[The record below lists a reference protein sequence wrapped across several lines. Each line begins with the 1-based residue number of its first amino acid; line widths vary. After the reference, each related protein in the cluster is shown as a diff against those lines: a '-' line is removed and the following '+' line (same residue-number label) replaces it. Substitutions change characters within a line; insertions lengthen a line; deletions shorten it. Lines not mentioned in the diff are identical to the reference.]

1 MTTIAT
7 TTKDRVLEDL
17 ATMVREVIAE
27 DWALDVPITME
38 TSFADDLELESI
50 EFVALAEKLKLAYG
64 KRVDFASWLATMELK
79 EIISLRAGTLVEYI
93 DRCLSRP
100 TTA

>member
-1 MTTIAT
+1 MTT
-7 TTKDRVLEDL
+7 LEDV
-17 ATMVREVIAE
+17 ARMVREVIAE

-50 EFVALAEKLKLAYG
+50 EFVALAEKLKLTYG
-64 KRVDFASWLATMELK
+64 KRVDFAAWLATMELK
-79 EIISLRAGTLVEYI
+79 EIIGLRAGTLVEYI
-93 DRCLSRP
+93 DRCLSQA